1 MRVDTVRSLRG
12 LLASAVTIGV
22 VLLALSGRGAMA
34 SDNDQQKGV
43 ALIDRA
49 TQLENLLSADAG
61 SLRLR
66 TDVKLFGLVEGTREG
81 EYLLVVASPTRWFES
96 VRFPGYS
103 ELRGVYDG
111 QRWRK
116 RNVVDKPFRFHE
128 VSQLLDVAQHLRLP
142 SNAVIKK
149 LTQRTIGGAQA
160 ICAEA
165 SPTSYLWQK
174 DSARMA
180 AKSVVGTSKDSRV
193 TLCFD
198 AASGAL
204 LGATYA
210 GDLPRFEYE
219 GEVTLGNKTFPK
231 TLRCYDGRELA
242 VEATV
247 KDLSKEANADPAG
260 FKPPEG
266 AETWPDCA
274 EPTMPK
280 LIEKQPLDEDL
291 LAHAKAKRSFGTIT
305 CLAEVATDGTIHDLA
320 AFEWHGMLGELIRQA
335 VKGWRYA
342 PATCNGTP
350 VPAQIYIAYT
360 FTP

>member
-1 MRVDTVRSLRG
+1 MRIDAARGLRG
-12 LLASAVTIGV
+12 SLGGVVIPAV
-22 VLLALSGRGAMA
+22 VLLALIGQGAMA

-43 ALIDRA
+43 ALIARA

-61 SLRLR
+61 PFRLR
-66 TDVKLFGLVEGTREG
+66 AEVKLFGLVEGTREG
-81 EYLLVVASPTRWFES
+81 EYLLVVASPTRWFET

-116 RNVVDKPFRFHE
+116 RNVVDKPFRFYE
-128 VSQLLDVAQHLRLP
+128 VSQLLEVAQHLRLP
-142 SNAVIKK
+142 SDAVIKK
-149 LTQRTIGGAQA
+149 LTQRTIGGTQA
-160 ICAEA
+160 LCVEA

-180 AKSVVGTSKDSRV
+180 TKVPVGTSKDSRV

-204 LGATYA
+204 LSATYA

-219 GEVTLGNKTFPK
+219 GEITLGNHAFPK

-242 VEATV
+242 VEAV
-247 KDLSKEANADPAG
+247 VNDLSKEANTDPAG

-266 AETWPDCA
+266 AETWPDCDSP
-274 EPTMPK
+274 EPPK
-280 LIEKQPLDEDL
+280 LIEKKPLDDAL
-291 LAHAKAKRSFGTIT
+291 LAHAKASRSFGTIT
-305 CLAEVATDGTIHDLA
+305 CLAEVAADGTIHDLA

-350 VPAQIYIAYT
+350 VPTQIYIAYT